1 MQRAFNFFSGE
12 LLDFLEV
19 VPIDLLENFQTFL
32 GFFISVL
39 FLYIFFPHVFLY
51 YIYSSPIIVFS
62 IIYIRFYLKTKYPE
76 SQKLKKEGS
85 GERLSANGKLV
96 NKSNNPFLRHQKSVR
111 RNARKEVVEW
121 DGKNREE
128 KDVFSSKTDFLEE
141 DSELIFDRLGISSV
155 EHGDCSHY
163 DGIGTDRALGD
174 PYTVFVNKTSKPRSA
189 WGDTFQGSLGTGPG
203 DGGVDGKLVVK
214 KPEEACEASNRAKQ
228 GDQKNYMDLG
238 LTEFEREK
246 RLQNLITKRRTK
258 RLFRMAIEKSLMG
271 IHNAPP
277 AQLAAIRIDKHNNSG
292 VSSNLDEDESP
303 MPGSAPPVFLPK
315 RNSFDLRYD
324 PQEEKPNLTAD
335 TFQQEFMTANQ
346 KEMFFCRH
354 ESFHRGPWFPYPT
367 TQNPN
372 DAEFN
377 LYYSDEKRL
386 VEGKSGHHRLSSS
399 GVENDIAIVEQ
410 EERNH
415 NEAINLSKE
424 RKEQIIESLNNRTEI
439 EEKIEK
445 PHELEPGLDSGSE
458 VRMETDSIRNND
470 SCYSSSS
477 ENTEPVLDQTIKT
490 SRIRNDHV
498 QRTLKLA
505 IPPKGRA
512 MNRLSFDSSPSPSE
526 RRKKDFNSFYIRRQC
541 HTPTF
546 SIASDLQVE
555 VSEVGSPPLTTDGT
569 VSSGDGDSVM
579 YDEDVDRD
587 INSENEE
594 PWGGRFNLSKEEV
607 NRERLGELNDIIEE
621 ESVEVAS
628 ISPSDHEAKKS
639 LNGTSSPSSGIDIT
653 ENGASHPTYINCEAH
668 QCSGK
673 CRHGNLETSYEAT
686 STKESGKEVEESQPS
701 KYIEEDTRTL
711 TEHNTRDTPSTVRS
725 RGNLKS
731 VPDTK
736 VDQDA
741 AENNILERRLRDSI
755 ARALNRRLMLEKV
768 SVSSSSSPRSVLQ
781 KNILASP
788 VPISGGG
795 RQMQR
800 SLSHYVREDRV
811 RSNLAYEQA
820 HENLTA
826 NMPCVAHELVENSM
840 NQLTR
845 NRSLGTLEMGPWNII
860 EESNT
865 VININNSEGIGKEKG
880 GELTANEGES
890 LFLIR
895 PEDISGSEKSN
906 EQEVDM
912 NETET
917 IESDYTRIVGS
928 EKESESILLVKPKDI
943 SEPEKSNEQEAD
955 MNETETIEYTSI
967 VESAKERE
975 NSAAKVDR
983 ICKAN
988 EPVVDNVTNKEIKNE
1003 VLERE
1008 GALQILGK
1016 LEAVIETSNT
1026 TEETSA
1032 GSVED
1037 IEQESKRLAKAEAN
1051 AGQSTSAGET
1061 NSLNNINNDAK
1072 MQNLT
1077 GQEGFMDTSESG
1089 EDDLKVIESVLRVD
1103 SITKGVSIDH
1113 DISVKVSKLMES
1125 EVKAAK
1131 MIKHDTRIDPSESEK
1146 DNAKSDDT
1154 ETMELTNYLRK
1165 IIKEGN
1171 IFTTISDLEVIDK
1184 EGEKFTANKGGSRFS
1199 IRQEGIEGFERLN
1212 EMEADV
1218 KKPEAIE
1225 NDYTSI
1231 VETAI
1236 ERQNSAAEVD
1246 RICKANESVAD
1257 NVTNKEIK
1265 EDVLEREGALRILG
1279 RLESFIEPSNITGE
1293 TSEGSVEDTEHKS
1306 KRLAEAEANSSL
1318 STSAGETNSSNN
1330 IKNGQEIQNM
1340 TLQEGMEDA
1349 SQSMEGNLNSID
1361 NIPIVDNITHGTSI

>member
-1 MQRAFNFFSGE
+1 MYEVEFFSH
-12 LLDFLEV
+12 FL
-19 VPIDLLENFQTFL
+19 Q
-32 GFFISVL
+32 S
-39 FLYIFFPHVFLY
+39 
-51 YIYSSPIIVFS
+51 
-62 IIYIRFYLKTKYPE
+62 
-76 SQKLKKEGS
+76 KLKKEGS

-315 RNSFDLRYD
+315 RNSFDL
-324 PQEEKPNLTAD
+324 
-335 TFQQEFMTANQ
+335 
-346 KEMFFCRH
+346 RH

-845 NRSLGTLEMGPWNII
+845 NRSLGTLEAHEFKYRNKFIGMENMLLHFLSTFAIFFCALSPLGPGESNLSSTENLEGRLEKIYYDIRIEPSKSDYPKVMMGPWNII